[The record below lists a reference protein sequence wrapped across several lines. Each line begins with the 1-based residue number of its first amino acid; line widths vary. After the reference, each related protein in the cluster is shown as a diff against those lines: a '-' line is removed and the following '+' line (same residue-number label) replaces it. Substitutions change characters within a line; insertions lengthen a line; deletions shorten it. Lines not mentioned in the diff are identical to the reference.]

1 MLLRWLLASLHLLGL
16 GIGLGAI
23 WVRSRAL
30 AGAPD
35 PACVRRALRADA
47 WWGVAA
53 LLWLGTGLPRLLLG
67 LEKPVDSYFG
77 GRIFWLK
84 LGLFTL
90 VFLLELGPM
99 VGLTLWRIA
108 LKRGTPLDTRKAA
121 QWATT
126 GRVQV
131 ALIVVLVFVAT
142 AMARGF
148 DF

>member
-77 GRIFWLK
+77 GHIFWLK

-131 ALIVVLVFVAT
+131 ALVVVLVFVAT

>member
-30 AGAPD
+30 AGVPD

-67 LEKPVDSYFG
+67 LEKPADYYLG

-99 VGLTLWRIA
+99 VGLTLWRLA
-108 LKRGTPLDTRKAA
+108 LKRGTPPDTRKAA
-121 QWATT
+121 QWAAT
-126 GRVQV
+126 GQVQL
-131 ALIVVLVFVAT
+131 ALVVVLVFVAT

>member
-30 AGAPD
+30 AGVPD

-67 LEKPVDSYFG
+67 LEKPADYYLG

-99 VGLTLWRIA
+99 VGLTLWRLA
-108 LKRGTPLDTRKAA
+108 LKRGTPPDTRKAA
-121 QWATT
+121 RWAAT
-126 GRVQV
+126 GRVQL
-131 ALIVVLVFVAT
+131 ALVVVLVFVAT

>member
-30 AGAPD
+30 AGVPD

-67 LEKPVDSYFG
+67 LEKPADYYFG

-99 VGLTLWRIA
+99 VGLTLWRLA
-108 LKRGTPLDTRKAA
+108 LKRGTPPDTRKAA
-121 QWATT
+121 RWAAT
-126 GRVQV
+126 GRVQL
-131 ALIVVLVFVAT
+131 ALVVVLVFVAT

>member
-30 AGAPD
+30 AGVPD

-47 WWGVAA
+47 WWGIAA

-67 LEKPVDSYFG
+67 LEKPADYYFG

-99 VGLTLWRIA
+99 VGLTLWRLA
-108 LKRGTPLDTRKAA
+108 LKRGTPPDTRKAA
-121 QWATT
+121 RWAAT
-126 GRVQV
+126 GRVQL
-131 ALIVVLVFVAT
+131 ALVVVLVFVAT